1 MYVLCLTLYRQ
12 FPGMFQPRE
21 VKRGKG
27 GRFFSPASPAPVKNT
42 AITVFALPGPT
53 SLTPKGGKELE
64 FTRAGLGRKVIAV
77 SEDSKHLEVL
87 VFKY

>member
-1 MYVLCLTLYRQ
+1 MYVLCLTLCRQ

-27 GRFFSPASPAPVKNT
+27 RFFSPASPAPVKNIS
-42 AITVFALPGPT
+42 ITVFALPGPT
-53 SLTPKGGKELE
+53 SVSPKGGKELE
-64 FTRAGLGRKVIAV
+64 FSRAGLGRKVIPV

>member
-1 MYVLCLTLYRQ
+1 
-12 FPGMFQPRE
+12 MFQQRE

-27 GRFFSPASPAPVKNT
+27 RFFSPARSPAPVKNT

-53 SLTPKGGKELE
+53 SVTPKGGKELE
-64 FTRAGLGRKVIAV
+64 FSRAGLGRKVIPV